1 MVKFLVNNTFAHAV
15 LVGKK
20 GAENMMWIFFNCEI
34 DVGWQLGLVEMI
46 KTGTIP
52 ETDNGDISVT
62 KR

>member
-1 MVKFLVNNTFAHAV
+1 
-15 LVGKK
+15 
-20 GAENMMWIFFNCEI
+20 MWIFFNREI

-62 KR
+62 KVTKR